1 MAGSCEI
8 FGLDQLLLLEHQKF
22 HQTFIFFARLLDFKG
37 LAEKKKLSVRGLDG
51 AMNFIQK
58 MHNYLAAAVITF
70 INLIKFRQ
78 LAKKMTS
85 LTKVLE
91 LSHCIL
97 QIEH

>member
-1 MAGSCEI
+1 MSPHIFNEIMAGSCEI

-58 MHNYLAAAVITF
+58 NAPLCW
-70 INLIKFRQ
+70 LRP
-78 LAKKMTS
+78 LPPS
-85 LTKVLE
+85 LT
-91 LSHCIL
+91 
-97 QIEH
+97 